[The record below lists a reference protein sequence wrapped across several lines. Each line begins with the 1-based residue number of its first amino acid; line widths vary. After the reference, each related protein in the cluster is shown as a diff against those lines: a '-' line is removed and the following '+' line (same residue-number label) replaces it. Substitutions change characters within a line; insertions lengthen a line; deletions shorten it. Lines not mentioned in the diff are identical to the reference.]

1 MQGLRRFLA
10 ALFVVGAMIVA
21 APAWAAVETYHLEK
35 PHTQVLFNVTHM
47 GFSHSWGKFTGYQGE
62 IRLDAE
68 APKNSFVRATIY
80 TDSLHMNDDK
90 WDAHLKG
97 KDFFDVEKY
106 PEMRFESTA
115 VKITGPSTADVAGN
129 LTLHGVTKPVTL
141 HVTHN
146 KTALESF
153 TKTYRSGFSATGAIK
168 RSDFGMSEGI
178 PLVSDEVKIII
189 EVEAIRQDNEE
200 QKAHS
205 Q

>member
-1 MQGLRRFLA
+1 MQGLRWFLA
-10 ALFVVGAMIVA
+10 ILCVLGATAFA
-21 APAWAAVETYHLEK
+21 APVWAAVNTYHLEK

-62 IRLDAE
+62 IRLDTE
-68 APKNSFVRATIY
+68 VPKNSFVRATIY
-80 TDSLHMNDDK
+80 TDSLQMNDDAWNK
-90 WDAHLKG
+90 HLKG
-97 KDFFDVEKY
+97 KDFFNVEKY
-106 PEMRFESTA
+106 PEMTFESTA

-141 HVTHN
+141 HVIHN

-153 TKTYRSGFSATGAIK
+153 TNTYRSGFSATGTIK
-168 RSDFGMSEGI
+168 RSDFGMAEGI

-200 QKAHS
+200 QKSHS